1 MIAAVQANAA
11 ALSEIDGAIGDGDH
25 GINMNKGFSMCRER
39 LAKSPGGFVEG
50 LRTLGDVLLSEI
62 GGSMGPL
69 YGTFFT
75 EMARGGKGREVID
88 AEAFEGMLARAAS
101 AVKELGNAKVGDK
114 TMIDALD
121 PALEEFQRGVRSG
134 RGFAAS
140 LAAMAAGAERGKEST
155 RDMVARLGRSSRLG
169 ERSRGVIDPGAAS
182 CALLLGAMARSMTEL
197 IEP

>member
-1 MIAAVQANAA
+1 MIAAIQANAA

-75 EMARGGKGREVID
+75 EMARDGKGREVID

-121 PALEEFQRGVRSG
+121 PALEELQRGVRSG
-134 RGFAAS
+134 SGFAAS
-140 LAAMAAGAERGKEST
+140 LAAMADGAERGKEST

-182 CALLLGAMARSMTEL
+182 CALLLGAMARSMTGL